1 MNTRSAI
8 WFLAIAIVSFCARPG
23 AQSGT
28 PSSVPDLSGD
38 WQHPVV
44 VNLSRD
50 KPPVIRGKES
60 DIPYT
65 PESLA
70 KTMAEVSTTGNDGR
84 FEQNTD
90 PYVHYCEP
98 LGLVRM
104 FGYPGKSR
112 FIQTPEAVYIL
123 DEIGPTYRIAWLNS
137 RHPDDP
143 DPQYLGHSIGWYENG
158 DTLVVDTVGVND
170 KTWLDQAGHPHS
182 DQMHLVERFKRV
194 SDTTLEYQFILDD
207 PGAYTRP
214 WGITRSFT
222 RSTTGFLRYQ
232 WVCSVRDA
240 REHYEKVG
248 KAGNDGVTTFK

>member
-1 MNTRSAI
+1 MRIRAAISLVVLSA
-8 WFLAIAIVSFCARPG
+8 LTALSAALG
-23 AQSGT
+23 AQAT

-38 WQHPVV
+38 WSHPVV

-50 KPPVIRGKES
+50 RGPVRGQES
-60 DIPYT
+60 DIPYK
-65 PESLA
+65 PETLA

-112 FIQTPEAVYIL
+112 FVQTPEAVYIL
-123 DEIGPTYRIAWLNS
+123 DENGPTFRVVWLNS
-137 RHPDDP
+137 THPDDP

-170 KTWLDQAGHPHS
+170 RTWLDQATHLHS
-182 DQMHLVERFKRV
+182 DQMHLVERFKRI
-194 SDTTLEYQFILDD
+194 DDKTLEYGFILDD
-207 PGAYTRP
+207 PGAYTKP
-214 WGITRSFT
+214 WGITRNFT

-240 REHYEKVG
+240 VEHYEKVG
-248 KAGNDGVTTFK
+248 KPGNNGATTFK